1 MKAKEIFQLAL
12 VGVFSALVGWL
23 VSSFAVT
30 DPGEF
35 KLHKT
40 KELVQKI
47 PDEFRNLPKEF
58 FNAEKSLDTYD
69 EVCTGEPGQ
78 PVTCPE
84 VDGQ

>member
-1 MKAKEIFQLAL
+1 MKTKEIFQLVL

-23 VSSFAVT
+23 ASSFLVT

-35 KLHKT
+35 ELRT
-40 KELVQKI
+40 AKELVYEI
-47 PDEFRNLPKEF
+47 PNEFKDLPKEF

-84 VDGQ
+84 IDSQ